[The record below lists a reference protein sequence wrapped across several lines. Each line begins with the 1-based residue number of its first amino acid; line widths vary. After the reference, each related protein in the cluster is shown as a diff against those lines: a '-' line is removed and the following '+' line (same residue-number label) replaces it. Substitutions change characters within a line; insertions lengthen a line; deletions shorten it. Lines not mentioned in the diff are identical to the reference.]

1 VLDFRQECP
10 GGSIRP
16 AATVGGMSDDEDLTR
31 LCQWC
36 GRAFRLGTTGRRAV
50 YCGRSCRELAYR
62 ERRTRRLIA
71 QAVAQATAGAAAGA
85 VSSTDDR
92 PHSDSTVDET
102 ESGQVGRVPAPALPD
117 PAEGWVRSPD
127 VVEAQL
133 RELEARRAAVPPA
146 PRVRRRLTP
155 PPDAPTLFEPD
166 GDSAGGLRGGASETA
181 NDTLPGHDETRTDTE

>member
-1 VLDFRQECP
+1 
-10 GGSIRP
+10 
-16 AATVGGMSDDEDLTR
+16 MSDDEDLTR

-71 QAVAQATAGAAAGA
+71 QAVAQATAGPAARA

-117 PAEGWVRSPD
+117 PGEGWVRSPD

-133 RELEARRAAVPPA
+133 RELQARRAAVPPA
-146 PRVRRRLTP
+146 PRVRRRLASP

-166 GDSAGGLRGGASETA
+166 GDSAGGLRGGASGTA
-181 NDTLPGHDETRTDTE
+181 NDTHPGHGETGTDTE